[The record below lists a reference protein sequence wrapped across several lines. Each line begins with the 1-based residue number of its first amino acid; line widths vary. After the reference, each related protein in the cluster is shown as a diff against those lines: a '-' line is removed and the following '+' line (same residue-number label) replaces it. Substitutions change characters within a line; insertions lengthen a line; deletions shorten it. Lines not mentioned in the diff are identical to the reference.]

1 MYKVK
6 TMNKISKIGLAQL
19 DDRFEISDNMEH
31 EDAILVRSAKLHD
44 YDFPAELKAIARA
57 GAGVNNIPLDRAA
70 DAGVVVFNTPGANAN
85 GVKELTIAALLLAS
99 RKIAQGIAW
108 VKEQSAAGADIAAV
122 VEKGKSAYVGPEIGG
137 KTLGVVGLGAIGVM
151 VANAAAGL
159 GMKIVGYDPFLSVK
173 NALNLT
179 PGAEIVATLDELYG
193 KADYISLHLPMNADT
208 KGTVNA
214 AAFAAMKDGVRIVNL
229 ARGELVD
236 TAALKDALASGKCAA
251 YVTDFPNS
259 ETAAL
264 DGVVCIPH
272 LGASTPESEDNCA
285 MMAARQV
292 QDYLDNGNI
301 VNSVN
306 LPVLSMAWAAKNR
319 VCVIAKGADAAAVTA
334 AVPGPP
340 PPPPRPGATTPTSS
354 WTPTPTWTP
363 PRWRPSPA
371 SSRSGSCTSNMGK
384 IHPTAWVAPG
394 AFLRGDVTL
403 GEKVSIWYNAVL
415 RADQETITVGKGSN
429 IQDNCVLHGDPGHD
443 VIVGENVTV
452 GHGAILH
459 GCTIED
465 QCLIGMNAVVLD
477 NTVIGAGSIVG
488 AGAVVGSGQTIP
500 PRSLVLGVP
509 AKVKKTLTEGES
521 AGNLENVE
529 EYFGLMAQAMA
540 DPANHQ

>member
-70 DAGVVVFNTPGANAN
+70 EAGVVVFNTPGANAN

-99 RKIAQGIAW
+99 RKIAQGITW

-208 KGTVNA
+208 KGSVNA

-236 TAALKDALASGKCAA
+236 TAALKDALGSGKCAA

-264 DGVVCIPH
+264 EGVVCIPH

-334 AVPGPP
+334 AVPAPA
-340 PPPPRPGATTPTSS
+340 AT
-354 WTPTPTWTP
+354 
-363 PRWRPSPA
+363 A
-371 SSRSGSCTSNMGK
+371 SKT
-384 IHPTAWVAPG
+384 
-394 AFLRGDVTL
+394 RGDYVYFLLDTDADVDAA
-403 GEKVSIWYNAVL
+403 KVEAIPGVIKV
-415 RADQETITVGKGSN
+415 R
-429 IQDNCVLHGDPGHD
+429 VLH
-443 VIVGENVTV
+443 
-452 GHGAILH
+452 
-459 GCTIED
+459 
-465 QCLIGMNAVVLD
+465 
-477 NTVIGAGSIVG
+477 
-488 AGAVVGSGQTIP
+488 
-500 PRSLVLGVP
+500 
-509 AKVKKTLTEGES
+509 K
-521 AGNLENVE
+521 
-529 EYFGLMAQAMA
+529 
-540 DPANHQ
+540 

>member
-70 DAGVVVFNTPGANAN
+70 EAGVVVFNTPGANAN

-99 RKIAQGIAW
+99 RKIAQGITW

-208 KGTVNA
+208 KGSVNA

-236 TAALKDALASGKCAA
+236 TAALKDALGSGKCAA

-334 AVPGPP
+334 AVP
-340 PPPPRPGATTPTSS
+340 
-354 WTPTPTWTP
+354 
-363 PRWRPSPA
+363 SPA
-371 SSRSGSCTSNMGK
+371 A
-384 IHPTAWVAPG
+384 TASKT
-394 AFLRGDVTL
+394 RGDYAYFLLDTDADVDAA
-403 GEKVSIWYNAVL
+403 KVEAIPGVIKV
-415 RADQETITVGKGSN
+415 R
-429 IQDNCVLHGDPGHD
+429 VLH
-443 VIVGENVTV
+443 
-452 GHGAILH
+452 
-459 GCTIED
+459 
-465 QCLIGMNAVVLD
+465 
-477 NTVIGAGSIVG
+477 
-488 AGAVVGSGQTIP
+488 
-500 PRSLVLGVP
+500 
-509 AKVKKTLTEGES
+509 K
-521 AGNLENVE
+521 
-529 EYFGLMAQAMA
+529 
-540 DPANHQ
+540 

>member
-99 RKIAQGIAW
+99 RKIAQGITW

-208 KGTVNA
+208 KGSVNA

-236 TAALKDALASGKCAA
+236 TAALKDALGSGKCAA

-334 AVPGPP
+334 AVP
-340 PPPPRPGATTPTSS
+340 
-354 WTPTPTWTP
+354 
-363 PRWRPSPA
+363 SPA
-371 SSRSGSCTSNMGK
+371 A
-384 IHPTAWVAPG
+384 TASKT
-394 AFLRGDVTL
+394 RGDYAYFLLDTDADVDAA
-403 GEKVSIWYNAVL
+403 KVEAIPGVIKV
-415 RADQETITVGKGSN
+415 R
-429 IQDNCVLHGDPGHD
+429 VLH
-443 VIVGENVTV
+443 
-452 GHGAILH
+452 
-459 GCTIED
+459 
-465 QCLIGMNAVVLD
+465 
-477 NTVIGAGSIVG
+477 
-488 AGAVVGSGQTIP
+488 
-500 PRSLVLGVP
+500 
-509 AKVKKTLTEGES
+509 K
-521 AGNLENVE
+521 
-529 EYFGLMAQAMA
+529 
-540 DPANHQ
+540 

>member
-1 MYKVK
+1 MYRVK

-19 DDRFEISDNMEH
+19 DDRFEISDTMEN

-70 DAGVVVFNTPGANAN
+70 EAGVVVFNTPGANAN

-99 RKIAQGIAW
+99 RKIAQGITW

-137 KTLGVVGLGAIGVM
+137 KTLGVVGLGAIGVL
-151 VANAAAGL
+151 VANAAAAL

-173 NALNLT
+173 NALDLA
-179 PGAEIVATLDELYG
+179 PGAEIVSTLDELYG
-193 KADYISLHLPMNADT
+193 KADYISLHLPMNSET
-208 KGTVNA
+208 KGSVNA

-236 TAALKDALASGKCAA
+236 AAALKDALESGKCAA

-259 ETAAL
+259 ETAAM

-334 AVPGPP
+334 AVPSTA
-340 PPPPRPGATTPTSS
+340 AT
-354 WTPTPTWTP
+354 
-363 PRWRPSPA
+363 A
-371 SSRSGSCTSNMGK
+371 SKT
-384 IHPTAWVAPG
+384 
-394 AFLRGDVTL
+394 RGDYAYFLLDTDADVDAAAVEAVP
-403 GEKVSIWYNAVL
+403 GVIKVRVL
-415 RADQETITVGKGSN
+415 SK
-429 IQDNCVLHGDPGHD
+429 
-443 VIVGENVTV
+443 
-452 GHGAILH
+452 
-459 GCTIED
+459 
-465 QCLIGMNAVVLD
+465 
-477 NTVIGAGSIVG
+477 
-488 AGAVVGSGQTIP
+488 
-500 PRSLVLGVP
+500 
-509 AKVKKTLTEGES
+509 
-521 AGNLENVE
+521 
-529 EYFGLMAQAMA
+529 
-540 DPANHQ
+540 

>member
-70 DAGVVVFNTPGANAN
+70 EAGVVVFNTPGANAN

-99 RKIAQGIAW
+99 RKIAQGITW

-208 KGTVNA
+208 KGSVNA

-236 TAALKDALASGKCAA
+236 TAALKDALGSGKCAA

-334 AVPGPP
+334 AVPAPA
-340 PPPPRPGATTPTSS
+340 AT
-354 WTPTPTWTP
+354 
-363 PRWRPSPA
+363 A
-371 SSRSGSCTSNMGK
+371 SKT
-384 IHPTAWVAPG
+384 
-394 AFLRGDVTL
+394 RGDYAYFLLDTDADVDAA
-403 GEKVSIWYNAVL
+403 KVEAIPGVIKV
-415 RADQETITVGKGSN
+415 R
-429 IQDNCVLHGDPGHD
+429 VLH
-443 VIVGENVTV
+443 
-452 GHGAILH
+452 
-459 GCTIED
+459 
-465 QCLIGMNAVVLD
+465 
-477 NTVIGAGSIVG
+477 
-488 AGAVVGSGQTIP
+488 
-500 PRSLVLGVP
+500 
-509 AKVKKTLTEGES
+509 K
-521 AGNLENVE
+521 
-529 EYFGLMAQAMA
+529 
-540 DPANHQ
+540 